1 MANQIDFNK
10 TSKIEFKQSLDP
22 VIDNIRV
29 FIKNVKVKKLK
40 DIYAYQKKVIDS
52 IEKIYEKINYLNS
65 FHFDSES
72 KDIKKV
78 EKIKAK
84 LYALIYKYIVISEE
98 VLVDEK
104 YVKDDLLEQQKIV
117 SVKNV
122 TKYYAS
128 KKLTNKVLSNI
139 SFEINYGDFVVFLG
153 PSGSGKTTIM
163 NLISGI
169 DNPTYGNINVNGYEL
184 EKMDQKALTAF
195 RKNVIGYIFQRYG
208 LLPNLTVFE
217 NVLVGSY
224 LGKEDIETK
233 IKKLKELWSSNG
245 SKRQQKIEI
254 KKQKYLTHD
263 KEVERILNILK
274 SFELQ
279 DFKDK
284 YPYQLSGGQKQ
295 RTSIARSIA
304 KNPLIIF
311 GDEPTAAVDA
321 EMSQLIIESVVKI
334 NNDLKTTIIMITH
347 DESIA
352 KYANLVFYL
361 VDGKIVKKIYKNK
374 NQNID
379 IHKV

>member
-321 EMSQLIIESVVKI
+321 EMSQSIIEAFVKI